1 MDLEENGKTGAQEIS
16 GHTEDGRM
24 GLVDHLDELRRRLIY
39 CIVFVM
45 LGSIAGWF
53 IVPGALDLLT
63 SETGPLQYLG
73 PIDAFAWRM
82 RLALIFGFVIVSPLT
97 IVQIWLFIR
106 PGLHPHE
113 RRFAFP
119 TVMSAI
125 ILFFLGSGLGVYTI
139 PLTLR
144 ILEKF
149 GGPAMRANYT
159 IDRFIGFVG
168 MLIIGL
174 GLVFEMP
181 VVLVLLAKLG
191 IVSYERLV
199 SARKFAIVT
208 TVVVAAIITP
218 TSDPV
223 TLMVFAVPLYMLYE
237 ITLLIVRF
245 MKKKPNAET
254 TA

>member
-1 MDLEENGKTGAQEIS
+1 MDLEENRETSAEAAAGRPE
-16 GHTEDGRM
+16 EGRM
-24 GLVDHLDELRRRLIY
+24 GLIDHLDELRKRIIY
-39 CIVFVM
+39 SLVFIIS
-45 LGSIAGWF
+45 GACASWF

-82 RLALIFGFVIVSPLT
+82 RLALVFGVVIASPM
-97 IVQIWLFIR
+97 IIIQVWLFIR
-106 PGLHPHE
+106 PGLLPHE
-113 RRFAFP
+113 RKFAFP

-125 ILFFLGSGLGVYTI
+125 ILFFMGSGLGVYTI
-139 PLTLR
+139 PLTLK

-149 GGPAMRANYT
+149 GGESMQANYT

-168 MLIIGL
+168 ALVIGL
-174 GLVFEMP
+174 GVIFEMP

-208 TVVVAAIITP
+208 TVAVSAIITP

-223 TLMVFAVPLYMLYE
+223 TLMVFAVPLYLLFE

-245 MKKKPNAET
+245 MNKKPKAGA